1 MGGGGG
7 GGRGIVRI
15 YNNKLNVVLQR
26 FKANQA
32 PLERLQG
39 LLGTNA
45 SVQ

>member
-1 MGGGGG
+1 MGGGGE
-7 GGRGIVRI
+7 GGRGIARI